1 MFIPHLISFLTLS
14 FKVWVLLPMRDKN
27 NLIKENQMTLT
38 LLLLIFIFIAFISAL
53 TIIFKTVKK
62 GRFFTRPYLQ
72 SIIIFIL
79 FFINWI
85 LYVTTFY
92 SLLPEKVSEFIF
104 LPIWFFLCILGF
116 IAFWHEWRNNR
127 VFSICIG
134 FLSFI
139 SFLFWLLLL
148 VISGM

>member
-1 MFIPHLISFLTLS
+1 
-14 FKVWVLLPMRDKN
+14 
-27 NLIKENQMTLT
+27 MTLT
-38 LLLLIFIFIAFISAL
+38 LLLLIFIFIAFFSVL
-53 TIIFKTVKK
+53 TIILATVKK
-62 GRFFTRPYLQ
+62 GAFSKRPYLQ
-72 SIIIFIL
+72 SIIICIL
-79 FFINWI
+79 FFTNWI

-127 VFSICIG
+127 VFSICIV

-139 SFLFWLLLL
+139 SFLFGLLLL
-148 VISGM
+148 VLSGM